1 MYLEYEFEWFAE
13 TLVILT
19 LLLKKFF
26 LNDRSEHFLKYLFIK
41 DLISQWWENK
51 KW

>member
-13 TLVILT
+13 TLVILM
-19 LLLKKFF
+19 LLFFKK
-26 LNDRSEHFLKYLFIK
+26 NDHGEHFPKYLFIK
-41 DLISQWWENK
+41 NLISQQWENK